1 MKFPRSVS
9 VLARLIAIAVIACGA
24 PQSAAT
30 AAPASAAT
38 DAPQS
43 TTVESSTQPAGSILV
58 QLSSYAFTPSE
69 IPVGAGKV
77 VFYLVNT
84 SKDAH
89 SMILRNP
96 AVSILAVVAASTN
109 IEGGHSAIFTID
121 KLPAAV
127 YRVSCGVAGPG
138 HGDMNGTVT
147 VR

>member
-1 MKFPRSVS
+1 VTRCAILFAL
-9 VLARLIAIAVIACGA
+9 LAIGVIACGA
-24 PQSAAT
+24 PQAGAT
-30 AAPASAAT
+30 AAPAPTSAT
-38 DAPQS
+38 SEAPQY

-69 IPVGAGKV
+69 IPIGAGKV

-84 SKDAH
+84 SKEAH

-96 AVSILAVVAASTN
+96 AVSILAVVAASAN
-109 IEGGHSAIFTID
+109 VEGGHSAVFTID

-127 YRVSCGVAGPG
+127 YRVSCAVQGAG
-138 HGDMNGTVT
+138 HGDMTGTVT